1 VRRLRIQQRLKEGV
15 STEEDVSK
23 QEFNSA
29 LPLLPPLVRAPPR
42 TPARSRRA
50 AQSETSIKDY
60 YISFTVLVGALIAF
74 GGYFAP
80 MAEVKLGLGCAFRN
94 AAHLNA

>member
-1 VRRLRIQQRLKEGV
+1 MRRLRIQQRLKEGV

-29 LPLLPPLVRAPPR
+29 LPLLPPLVRVPPN
-42 TPARSRRA
+42 TPARSRRS

-60 YISFTVLVGALIAF
+60 YISFTVLVCALIAF

-80 MAEVKLGLGCAFRN
+80 MAEVKLGLGCAF
-94 AAHLNA
+94 L